1 MHIHNH
7 LHFHSL
13 QILLLEKLVE
23 SNNNTITAALLQLIS
38 ELQTSSNSIAGLKNG
53 VESHANLLAGL
64 KAEVSQLTAIEEK
77 ERMAIVR
84 RLEELEVTQ
93 LSRDDMAKVFDEEMK
108 NSVESSSVLWVWLS
122 QVV

>member
-1 MHIHNH
+1 MHIQNH

-53 VESHANLLAGL
+53 VESQANLLAGL

-77 ERMAIVR
+77 ERMVIVR